1 MPLPIGHTA
10 IGLATYDLG
19 LKNKCNI
26 NPWKSLIIIIVLSNL
41 SDVDVFVGLIFHGNG
56 NSFHRGPTH
65 SLLFALTMGLLAAN
79 AWRRWSLIPKMSFL
93 SCFLLILSHV
103 LADAFLTWPVEA
115 NWSFGYS
122 GWSDVFNLIF
132 LQPFKDVGI
141 VIICGVVI
149 LTNRLRRRHHE
160 YNGLYLNE

>member
-1 MPLPIGHTA
+1 
-10 IGLATYDLG
+10 LATYDLG
-19 LKNKCNI
+19 LKNKSNI

-41 SDVDVFVGLIFHGNG
+41 PDADVFVGLIFHGNG

-65 SLLFALTMGLLAAN
+65 SLFFALTIGLLAAN

-103 LADAFLTWPVEA
+103 LADALLTTGPVSFLWPVEA

-122 GWSDVFNLIF
+122 GVTYLI
-132 LQPFKDVGI
+132 
-141 VIICGVVI
+141 
-149 LTNRLRRRHHE
+149 
-160 YNGLYLNE
+160 